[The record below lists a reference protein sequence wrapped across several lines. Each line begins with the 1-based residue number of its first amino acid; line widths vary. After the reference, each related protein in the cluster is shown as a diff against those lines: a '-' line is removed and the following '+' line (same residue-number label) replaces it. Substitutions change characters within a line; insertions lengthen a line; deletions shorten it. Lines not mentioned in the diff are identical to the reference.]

1 MWVPGGLRSSER
13 HQELARDPGY
23 RVLLVAMTPAQVAP
37 PGFRA
42 PGEEAALVTRL
53 KAGEDGAFEELVRQH
68 GPRMYAVALRYLSQ
82 EADAQDALQ
91 DALLSA
97 YRGIG
102 GFSGDSRLGT
112 WLHRVTV
119 NAALMRIRSRARRHE
134 ESAESAAF
142 DEAASRESGEVPAAN
157 PSDALSRAEMR
168 QRVRLAIA
176 RLPEI
181 YRTVL
186 MLRDIEGIELKEIG
200 VLLGIG
206 LSTVK
211 IRLHRGR
218 HVLRQL
224 LASARQEARR

>member
-1 MWVPGGLRSSER
+1 M
-13 HQELARDPGY
+13 
-23 RVLLVAMTPAQVAP
+23 
-37 PGFRA
+37 
-42 PGEEAALVTRL
+42 
-53 KAGEDGAFEELVRQH
+53 
-68 GPRMYAVALRYLSQ
+68 
-82 EADAQDALQ
+82 
-91 DALLSA
+91 
-97 YRGIG
+97 
-102 GFSGDSRLGT
+102 
-112 WLHRVTV
+112 
-119 NAALMRIRSRARRHE
+119 
-134 ESAESAAF
+134 
-142 DEAASRESGEVPAAN
+142 PAAN

>member
-1 MWVPGGLRSSER
+1 
-13 HQELARDPGY
+13 
-23 RVLLVAMTPAQVAP
+23 
-37 PGFRA
+37 
-42 PGEEAALVTRL
+42 
-53 KAGEDGAFEELVRQH
+53 
-68 GPRMYAVALRYLSQ
+68 
-82 EADAQDALQ
+82 
-91 DALLSA
+91 
-97 YRGIG
+97 
-102 GFSGDSRLGT
+102 RLGT

-224 LASARQEARR
+224 LAAARQVREGRLAPPLRPRPRRRRLRAAGELVPRAAKARAHVVARALGGRRDAPALGLRPPAEGLDLLAGPARRVLDVAQHLGRD